1 MSQRLSGKIRVLL
14 VDDHTLVREG
24 VGQILNAED
33 DLAVVGHAATSQQA
47 VRVAGATHPD
57 VVLLDVRIPGWPAP
71 ATVSRILATSPGSRI
86 VMLSVAD
93 EPAVVHLLIER
104 GVSGYLLKSVTRQEL
119 VASIRSVY
127 RDPRRIVLSISQS
140 SIANMGQRNAALST
154 REGEVLALTAEAYT
168 NSQIARRLEIAEGTV
183 KRHLRNIFK
192 KLGAISRIDAV
203 NKAMDQSFLA
213 GPADRHPGRANFPD
227 SV

>member
-1 MSQRLSGKIRVLL
+1 MTQGLSGRIRVLL

-24 VGQILNAED
+24 VSQILDAED

-47 VRVAGATHPD
+47 VRLAGSARPD

-71 ATVSRILATSPGSRI
+71 ATVARIRAASPLSRVVILSMS
-86 VMLSVAD
+86 D
-93 EPAVVHLLIER
+93 EPAAVRRLLER
-104 GVSGYLLKSVTRQEL
+104 GVNGYLLKSVTRHEL
-119 VASIRSVY
+119 VASIRSVH

-140 SIANMGQRNAALST
+140 CLAQLGERTTGLST
-154 REGEVLALTAEAYT
+154 REGEVLALAAEAYT
-168 NSQIARRLEIAEGTV
+168 NSQIATKLDIAEGTV

-203 NKAMDQSFLA
+203 NKAVDQSLL
-213 GPADRHPGRANFPD
+213 GEHGRRLGRTNRRG
-227 SV
+227 SS